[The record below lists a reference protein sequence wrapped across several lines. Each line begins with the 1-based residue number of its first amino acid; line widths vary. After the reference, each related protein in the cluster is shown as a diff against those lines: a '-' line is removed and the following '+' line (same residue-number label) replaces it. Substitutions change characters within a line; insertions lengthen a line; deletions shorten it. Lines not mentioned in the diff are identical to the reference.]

1 MNKIFIRKTGNRVK
15 KLLLLVILLISC
27 TKYTEPID
35 QSVESRALECN
46 SPIGLVVS
54 DITATSAKFTWRK
67 ESTAKKYRVEWAGIA
82 TIGNYIYHDVTD
94 TTFTIPGLYS
104 GATYQVRVKSL
115 CEGWDNG
122 TFLGASSAPSQAITF
137 TTLNTTKKCYDNYE
151 DNNNFAL
158 AKTIPSS
165 STLNAKISPP
175 IVITDRKGSL
185 TFNDV
190 DWFRFTKPRS
200 HSLIKVDLTNLP
212 ANYGLR
218 LYYGSA
224 SKVIPLASSN
234 KGLDS
239 TEQIQVVYTGRSY
252 LYVEVYGV
260 NSFNDFNCYQ
270 LKVSTQ

>member
-1 MNKIFIRKTGNRVK
+1 MK
-15 KLLLLVILLISC
+15 KLLLLAILLIGC
-27 TKYTEPID
+27 TKETEFIN

-46 SPIGLVVS
+46 APAGLVVS
-54 DITATSAKFTWRK
+54 DITATSVKCTWRK
-67 ESTAKKYRVEWAGIA
+67 DPAAKKYRVEWTGIA

-104 GATYQVRVKSL
+104 GASYQCRVKSL

-122 TFLGASSAPSQAITF
+122 TFLGASSAPSQPVSF
-137 TTLNTTKKCYDNYE
+137 TTLNTTTKCYDNYE
-151 DNNNFAL
+151 DNNNFAI
-158 AKTIPSS
+158 AKTIPAS

-175 IVITDRKGSL
+175 IVVTDRKGSVTL
-185 TFNDV
+185 YDV

-212 ANYGLR
+212 ANYGMR

-224 SKVIPLASSN
+224 SKVTLLATSN
-234 KGLDS
+234 RGLDS
-239 TEQIQVVYTGRSY
+239 TEHIQTVYTGRSY
-252 LYVEVYGV
+252 LYIEVYGV